1 MAKIL
6 IIEDDIGVIENLYQI
21 FKLNNYEVFTAQN
34 GRLGVEQAMKF
45 MPDIIVC
52 DIMMPEMDGYQ
63 VLKTLRS
70 EPSTFGIPF
79 LFLTAKAEKA
89 DQRYGMELGA
99 DDYITKPFGNSE
111 IINAVESRLTKHQ
124 QVKVFYEAKLDDLR
138 QTITSAIPHE
148 LRTPLNSILGFAQML
163 RKNYKNLNEN
173 DIHHML
179 DNIYESG
186 ERLLRLVL
194 NYTFFTSLI
203 DIPTD
208 GSYRPFKTVAHSEF
222 EIVQQAQSTSFE
234 YKRDTD
240 LIISTEDAPVSL
252 YREHLIK
259 VVEELIDNA
268 FKFSDTETEVL
279 ISSKI
284 KENFLEL
291 SVSNY
296 GRGMTHEQISNIGAF
311 TQFDRKDYE
320 QQGSGMGLTIVAKL
334 MEIYGGDLHIESE
347 QDYKT
352 IVTLKLPIT
361 K

>member
-21 FKLNNYEVFTAQN
+21 FKLNNYDVYTAQN
-34 GRLGVEQAMKF
+34 GRVGVEQAMKHL
-45 MPDIIVC
+45 PDIIVC
-52 DIMMPEMDGYQ
+52 DIMMPELDGYQ

-70 EPSTFGIPF
+70 EPATFGIPF

-89 DQRYGMELGA
+89 DQRYGMEMGA

-124 QVKVFYEAKLDDLR
+124 QVKMFYETKLDDLR

-163 RKNYKNLNEN
+163 RKNFKNISEN
-173 DIHHML
+173 DINLML

-203 DIPTD
+203 DLPADGTYKPTK
-208 GSYRPFKTVAHSEF
+208 SVSHAEF

-234 YKRDTD
+234 YKRDSD
-240 LIISTEDAPVSL
+240 LIITTEDAQVTL
-252 YREHLIK
+252 HREHLIK
-259 VVEELIDNA
+259 VVEELVDNA
-268 FKFSDTETEVL
+268 FKFSDPDTEVL
-279 ISSKI
+279 LTSQKKNGFMEI
-284 KENFLEL
+284 

-311 TQFDRKDYE
+311 TQFDRKDFE
-320 QQGSGMGLTIVAKL
+320 QQGSGMGLTIVSKL
-334 MEIYGGDLHIESE
+334 MQIYGGDLHIESE
-347 QDYKT
+347 QEYKT
-352 IVTLKLPIT
+352 TVIVKLPLND
-361 K
+361 